1 MTIFFVILFF
11 LSAGLIF
18 HSYVLYPLLLQWL
31 NGRKAGNSDVFTK
44 DELPELLICMSV
56 FNEQK
61 VIRQKL
67 DSIVNTSYPLAKLNV
82 WIGSDN
88 STDQTNEIIQE
99 YALKYPF
106 IQLFAYSDRNG
117 KSGVLNKLHEQ
128 LNAEYSPFALQR
140 LVLVLTDANVFFERE
155 TLFELAK
162 HFKNPSVAQVGA
174 NILNSGL
181 REDGISIQ
189 EQSYIQ
195 RENYIKH
202 LEGLSGAMQGAFGAC
217 YALRASYLPEIPA
230 NFLMEDFYISMH
242 VLKAKQQAIFE
253 LKAIGKEDV
262 SNEVA
267 EEFKRKTRISA
278 GNFQN
283 LSVYWPLLLRFDFN
297 AFCFFSHKVLRWFTP
312 LLMLFCLLSSLLLL
326 RFTLFKIFVLLQLL
340 LFSTPFIDLLM
351 KRLDVHNKPVRLM
364 AYFVMMNVALVNGLK
379 MYWSGVKTNAWTPTK
394 RNV

>member
-1 MTIFFVILFF
+1 MTIFLVILFL

-18 HSYVLYPLLLQWL
+18 HSYVLYPLLLQWI
-31 NGRKAGNSDVFTK
+31 NGSKQGNTNVYSQD
-44 DELPELLICMSV
+44 DLPELLICMSV

-61 VIRQKL
+61 VIQQKL
-67 DSIVNTSYPLAKLNV
+67 ESIVNTSYPLAKLKV

-88 STDQTNEIIQE
+88 STDQTNEIIHAF
-99 YALKYPF
+99 ALKYPM
-106 IQLFAYSDRNG
+106 IKLFSYAERNG
-117 KSGVLNKLHEQ
+117 KSGVLNKLRQ
-128 LNAEYSPFALQR
+128 QIASEYSSVALQN
-140 LVLVLTDANVFFERE
+140 LVIVLTDANVFFERE

-162 HFKNPSVAQVGA
+162 HFKNPLVAQVGA
-174 NILNSGL
+174 NILNSGI
-181 REDGISIQ
+181 RKDGISIQ
-189 EQSYIQ
+189 EKSYIQ

-202 LEGLSGAMQGAFGAC
+202 LEGLSGTMQGAFGAC
-217 YALRASYLPEIPA
+217 YALRASYFPEIPA

-242 VLKAKQQAIFE
+242 VLETKQQAIFE
-253 LKAIGKEDV
+253 FKAIGREDV

-283 LSVYWPLLLRFDFN
+283 LGVYWPLLLRFDFN
-297 AFCFFSHKVLRWFTP
+297 AFCFFSHKVLRWITP

-351 KRLDVHNKPVRLM
+351 KRLDVHSNLIRLM
-364 AYFVMMNVALVNGLK
+364 AYFVMMNVALVNGFK

>member
-1 MTIFFVILFF
+1 MTIFLVILFF

-18 HSYVLYPLLLQWL
+18 HSYVLYPLLLQWM
-31 NGRKAGNSDVFTK
+31 NGSMQGNTNVYSQD
-44 DELPELLICMSV
+44 DLPELLICMSV

-61 VIRQKL
+61 VIQQKL
-67 DSIVNTSYPLAKLNV
+67 ESIVNTSYPLAKLKV

-88 STDQTNEIIQE
+88 SSDQTNDIIQE
-99 YALKYPF
+99 YALKYTF
-106 IQLFAYSDRNG
+106 IKLFAYSARNG

-128 LNAEYSPFALQR
+128 LNAEYSPSALQH

-162 HFKNPSVAQVGA
+162 HFKNPLVAQVGA

-202 LEGLSGAMQGAFGAC
+202 LEGLSGTMQGAFGAC
-217 YALRASYLPEIPA
+217 YALRASYFPEIPA

-242 VLKAKQQAIFE
+242 VLEAKQQAVFE
-253 LKAIGKEDV
+253 SKAIGREDV

-283 LSVYWPLLLRFDFN
+283 LRVYWPLLLRFDFN
-297 AFCFFSHKVLRWFTP
+297 AFCFLSHKVLRWITP

-351 KRLDVHNKPVRLM
+351 KRLDVHSKSIRLM
-364 AYFVMMNVALVNGLK
+364 SYFVMMNVALVNGLK
-379 MYWSGVKTNAWTPTK
+379 MYLSGVKTNAWTPTK

>member
-1 MTIFFVILFF
+1 MTIFLVILFF

-31 NGRKAGNSDVFTK
+31 NGSKHPNNNVFARN
-44 DELPELLICMSV
+44 ELPELLICMSV
-56 FNEQK
+56 FNEEK
-61 VIRQKL
+61 VMQQKL
-67 DSIVNTSYPLAKLNV
+67 ESIINTSYPLDKLKV

-88 STDQTNEIIQE
+88 STDQTNNIIQT
-99 YALKYPF
+99 YAQQYSF
-106 IQLFAYSDRNG
+106 IKLFAFSNRNG
-117 KSGVLNKLHEQ
+117 KSGVLNKLHQQ
-128 LNAEYSPFALQR
+128 LKAEYSTTALKE
-140 LVLVLTDANVFFERE
+140 LVLVLTDANVFFEQE

-162 HFKNPSVAQVGA
+162 HFKNPMVAQVGA

-195 RENYIKH
+195 RENYIKY
-202 LEGLSGAMQGAFGAC
+202 LEGLSGTMQGAFGAC
-217 YALRASYLPEIPA
+217 YAIRASYFPEIPA

-242 VLKAKQQAIFE
+242 VLEAKQQAIFE
-253 LKAIGKEDV
+253 IKAIGREDV

-283 LSVYWPLLLRFDFN
+283 LHVYWPLLLRFDFN

-340 LFSTPFIDLLM
+340 LFSTPFIDLLL
-351 KRLDVHNKPVRLM
+351 KRLDVHSKPIRLM
-364 AYFVMMNVALVNGLK
+364 AYFVMMNMALVNGLR
-379 MYWSGVKTNAWTPTK
+379 MFWRGVKTNAWTPTK
-394 RNV
+394 RNI

>member
-1 MTIFFVILFF
+1 MTLFLVILFF

-18 HSYVLYPLLLQWL
+18 HSYVLYPLILQWM
-31 NGRKAGNSDVFTK
+31 NGRKQGNNNVYSQD
-44 DELPELLICMSV
+44 DLPELLICMSV
-56 FNEQK
+56 FNEKK
-61 VIRQKL
+61 VIQQKL
-67 DSIVNTSYPLAKLNV
+67 ESIVNTSYPLAKLKV

-88 STDQTNEIIQE
+88 STDQTNEIIQA
-99 YALKYPF
+99 YALKYSF
-106 IQLFAYSDRNG
+106 IKLFAFTNRNG
-117 KSGVLNKLHEQ
+117 KSGVLNKLHKQ
-128 LNAEYSPFALQR
+128 LQTEYSPAALKK
-140 LVLVLTDANVFFERE
+140 LVLVLTDANVFFEQE

-162 HFKNPSVAQVGA
+162 HFKNPLVAQVGA

-202 LEGLSGAMQGAFGAC
+202 LEGLSGTMQGAFGAC
-217 YALRASYLPEIPA
+217 YALRASYFPEIPA

-242 VLKAKQQAIFE
+242 VLEAKQQAVFE
-253 LKAIGKEDV
+253 SKAIGREDV

-283 LSVYWPLLLRFDFN
+283 LRVYWPLLLRFDFN
-297 AFCFFSHKVLRWFTP
+297 AFCFLSHKVLRWITP

-351 KRLDVHNKPVRLM
+351 KRLDVHSKSIRLM
-364 AYFVMMNVALVNGLK
+364 SYFVMMNVALVNGLK
-379 MYWSGVKTNAWTPTK
+379 MYLSGGKTNAWTPTK

>member
-1 MTIFFVILFF
+1 VTIFLVILFF
-11 LSAGLIF
+11 VAAGLVF

-31 NGRKAGNSDVFTK
+31 NGRKTGNSDVFTH

-67 DSIVNTSYPLAKLNV
+67 DSIISTTYPIGKLKV

-88 STDQTNEIIQE
+88 STDQTNVIIQE

-128 LNAEYSPFALQR
+128 LNAEYSPSALQH
-140 LVLVLTDANVFFERE
+140 LVLVLTDANVFFEQE

-162 HFKNPSVAQVGA
+162 HFKNPLVAQVGA

-181 REDGISIQ
+181 KEDGIAIQ

-202 LEGLSGAMQGAFGAC
+202 LEGLSGTMQGAFGAC
-217 YALRASYLPEIPA
+217 YALRASYFPEIPA
-230 NFLMEDFYISMH
+230 NFLMEDFYISMY
-242 VLKAKQQAIFE
+242 VLNAKQQAILE

-283 LSVYWPLLLRFDFN
+283 LGVYWSLLFRFDFN
-297 AFCFFSHKVLRWFTP
+297 AFCFLSHKVLRWFTP
-312 LLMLFCLLSSLLLL
+312 FLLLICFLSSLLLL
-326 RFTLFKIFVLLQLL
+326 RFTLFKIFVVLQLL
-340 LFSTPFIDLLM
+340 LFSTPFIDLLL
-351 KRLDVHNKPVRLM
+351 KTLDVHSKFIRLM
-364 AYFVMMNVALVNGLK
+364 AYFVVMNVALVNGLK
-379 MYWSGVKTNAWTPTK
+379 IYWSGVKTNAWTPTK

>member
-11 LSAGLIF
+11 LSAGLVF
-18 HSYVLYPLLLQWL
+18 HSYVLYPFLLKWL
-31 NGRKAGNSDVFTK
+31 NGSKQANGNVFAQ

-61 VIRQKL
+61 VIQQKL
-67 DSIVNTSYPLAKLNV
+67 ESIVNTSYPLAKLKV

-88 STDQTNEIIQE
+88 STDQTNEIILA
-99 YALKYPF
+99 YALKYSF
-106 IQLFAYSDRNG
+106 IKLFALTNRNG
-117 KSGVLNKLHEQ
+117 KSGVLNKLHQQ
-128 LNAEYSPFALQR
+128 LQTEYSPAALKK
-140 LVLVLTDANVFFERE
+140 LVLVLTDANVFFEQE

-162 HFKNPSVAQVGA
+162 HFKNPLVAQVGA

-181 REDGISIQ
+181 REDGISLQ

-202 LEGLSGAMQGAFGAC
+202 LEGLSGTMQGAFGAC
-217 YALRASYLPEIPA
+217 YALRASYFPEIPA

-242 VLKAKQQAIFE
+242 VLEAKQQAIFE
-253 LKAIGKEDV
+253 LKAISREDV
-262 SNEVA
+262 SNEVT

-283 LSVYWPLLLRFDFN
+283 LGVYWPLLLRFDFN

-312 LLMLFCLLSSLLLL
+312 LLMLICLLSSLLLL
-326 RFTLFKIFVLLQLL
+326 HFTLFKIFVLLQLL

-351 KRLDVHNKPVRLM
+351 KRLDVHSNLIRLM
-364 AYFVMMNVALVNGLK
+364 AYFVMMNVALVNGFI
-379 MYWSGVKTNAWTPTK
+379 MFWSGVKTNAWTPTK

>member
-1 MTIFFVILFF
+1 MTIFLVILFF

-31 NGRKAGNSDVFTK
+31 NGSKHPNNNVFARN
-44 DELPELLICMSV
+44 ELPELLICMSV
-56 FNEQK
+56 FNEEK
-61 VIRQKL
+61 VMQQKL
-67 DSIVNTSYPLAKLNV
+67 ESIINTSYPLDKLKV

-88 STDQTNEIIQE
+88 STDQTNEIIQD
-99 YALKYPF
+99 YAFKYPF
-106 IQLFAYSDRNG
+106 IQLFAYPDRNG
-117 KSGVLNKLHEQ
+117 KSGVLNKLHRHLE
-128 LNAEYSPFALQR
+128 AVYSSSDLQQ
-140 LVLVLTDANVFFERE
+140 LVLVLTDANVFFEKE

-162 HFKNPSVAQVGA
+162 HFKNPLVAQVGA

-181 REDGISIQ
+181 KVDGISIQ

-202 LEGLSGAMQGAFGAC
+202 LEGLSGTMQGAFGAC
-217 YALRASYLPEIPA
+217 YALRASYFPEIPS
-230 NFLMEDFYISMH
+230 NFLMEDFYISMY

-262 SNEVA
+262 SNEVS

-283 LSVYWPLLLRFDFN
+283 LRVYWPLLLRFDFN
-297 AFCFFSHKVLRWFTP
+297 AFCFLSHKVLRWITP

-351 KRLDVHNKPVRLM
+351 KRLDVHSKSIRLM
-364 AYFVMMNVALVNGLK
+364 SYFVMMNVALVNGLK
-379 MYWSGVKTNAWTPTK
+379 MYLSGVKTNAWTPTK